1 MQFLGAS
8 VNHEVMTEKAHKLLP
23 ILNIRPP
30 RYNPPVDSPAY
41 PRPCV
46 HEASEEIPGVR
57 VGEECSTYLPA
68 GRASPGWVR
77 ELV

>member
-46 HEASEEIPGVR
+46 HEASG
-57 VGEECSTYLPA
+57 A
-68 GRASPGWVR
+68 
-77 ELV
+77 